1 MKFIKNYLF
10 LFSILLIIFF
20 YPFLEDTL
28 YGGLISLVL
37 LCISASLCLMV
48 LFTHKRVFYF
58 MIVIS
63 FLIIGLDFYILLNP
77 NSYLIS
83 FEYLSLTALVSLY
96 AALLFYF
103 LMTSKSLSMAD
114 ISNAVAIYFLIGI
127 AFGFLYSF
135 IEQIHPGAFSFETS
149 NTNDIS
155 GDMIYFS
162 MITLTTAGYGE
173 MLPVYKIAKVL
184 AMMEASLGVLYIAIM
199 IGKLV
204 GISPSQKK

>member
-1 MKFIKNYLF
+1 
-10 LFSILLIIFF
+10 
-20 YPFLEDTL
+20 
-28 YGGLISLVL
+28 
-37 LCISASLCLMV
+37 
-48 LFTHKRVFYF
+48 
-58 MIVIS
+58 
-63 FLIIGLDFYILLNP
+63 
-77 NSYLIS
+77 
-83 FEYLSLTALVSLY
+83 
-96 AALLFYF
+96 
-103 LMTSKSLSMAD
+103 MAD

-135 IEQIHPGAFSFETS
+135 IEQIQPGSISFVAS
-149 NTNDIS
+149 NTTDIS

-204 GISPSQKK
+204 STNTSQKNKNSN